1 MSLFD
6 LASLTEF
13 TGTERYYRISR
24 KHLLTDG
31 TKFLADQA
39 QCYWMMD
46 AIASHLGE
54 IGTAYSS
61 RFSLRTLV
69 SSLPKFL

>member
-6 LASLTEF
+6 LSTLTEF
-13 TGTERYYRISR
+13 TGTERYYLISR
-24 KHLLTDG
+24 RHLLTDG

-46 AIASHLGE
+46 ALLSV
-54 IGTAYSS
+54 
-61 RFSLRTLV
+61 LRYATY
-69 SSLPKFL
+69 